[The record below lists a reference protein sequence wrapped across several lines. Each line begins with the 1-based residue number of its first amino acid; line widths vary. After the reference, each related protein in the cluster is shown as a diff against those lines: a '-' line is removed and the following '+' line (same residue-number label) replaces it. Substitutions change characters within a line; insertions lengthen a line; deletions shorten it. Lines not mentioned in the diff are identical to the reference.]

1 MNAPAVIQTAPGL
14 ALYERMCS
22 ETWMAAARAD
32 FRPGAPQPC
41 EVCGRHRAIAHA
53 HHLVPLATQYATGR
67 RIPSH
72 EMAWLCPNHHAAVH
86 LLLSQANSKRAAA
99 SRGVIALI
107 GELIE
112 ADELTAVLRIAA
124 KARLAHADALE
135 AEVHAAKPSSPSKQE
150 AA

>member
-1 MNAPAVIQTAPGL
+1 MNAPAVIQSAPGL

-22 ETWMAAARAD
+22 ETWVAAARAD

-99 SRGVIALI
+99 SKGVIELI
-107 GELIE
+107 GELVE
-112 ADELTAVLRIAA
+112 ASELTAVLGIAA

-135 AEVHAAKPSSPSKQE
+135 AEGMESTPRQASSE